1 MGVSISSSFSPEFL
15 IMTIKLCQE
24 FHIQGL
30 DTSRGLRSSWRA
42 EEMGWSKKFRIRALV
57 WFGLVGSSFLFPL
70 SFLLSPFSVFCVN

>member
-57 WFGLVGSSFLFPL
+57 WFGLVVPLSSF
-70 SFLLSPFSVFCVN
+70 LSPFSVFCVN